1 MGLLKEIKYSTFRV
15 SALNGIVD
23 EWTERMNILGVDFM
37 SLTSGDFERT
47 RDDKLLRK
55 CNRKIR
61 HCGKY
66 SYFKMMTTVIDI

>member
-1 MGLLKEIKYSTFRV
+1 MK
-15 SALNGIVD
+15 
-23 EWTERMNILGVDFM
+23 MNILGVDFV
-37 SLTSGDFERT
+37 SLTSGDFEQT
-47 RDDKLLRK
+47 WDDRLLRE